1 MPRIVIAAL
10 AAAAA
15 TLAIPADAQNPI
27 DRIRPDAPER
37 AAYGSYPVGVVTRDF
52 TDTGRADV
60 IAAQDATGAKPVS
73 DRTLTTE
80 IWYPAAEGT
89 APGTTYETVL
99 RDGETPVTLSGRA
112 ARDATPA
119 EGSFP
124 LVLISHGYPGN
135 RFLMSHLGENLA
147 SKGYVVV
154 STDHPDSTYDDMGL
168 FASTLVNRPLD
179 QAFLLDALADMEGDI
194 GAMIDAEDIG
204 LVGYSMGGYGAL
216 IFGGAGLS
224 EIATTREEPAAYVAP
239 RDLLDQHA
247 AGSES
252 HAALVDPRLKAV
264 IAIGPWGRNRDFWDA
279 SGLAGFEKPLLLVAG
294 DQDDVSGYADMRRIF
309 EETSGT
315 DRFLLS
321 FEGANH
327 NAAAPIPAPENAWD
341 VSESLGWAPFEH
353 YADAVWDTTRMNN
366 VLQHFATAWFD
377 LHLKEQEQSARFF
390 DLVENAEDGVWSMN
404 DAGEPT
410 AEHTYW
416 AGFPE
421 RTAKSLRMEFRQA
434 E

>member
-1 MPRIVIAAL
+1 MKRLFFSLIAAAVVAPPL
-10 AAAAA
+10 AAE
-15 TLAIPADAQNPI
+15 NPI
-27 DRIRPDAPER
+27 DRVRPDAPER
-37 AAYGSYPVGVVTRDF
+37 AAYGSYPVGVVTRSF

-60 IAAQDATGAKPVS
+60 IAAQEAEGEIPRA

-89 APGTTYETVL
+89 VPGTTYETVL
-99 RDGETPVTLSGRA
+99 RDGETPVRLSGRA
-112 ARDATPA
+112 ARDAAPA
-119 EGSFP
+119 SGSFP

-135 RFLMSHLGENLA
+135 RFLMSHLGENLS

-154 STDHPDSTYDDMGL
+154 STDHPDSTYDDMAL

-179 QAFLLDALADMEGDI
+179 QAFLFDALAEMEGEI
-194 GAMIDAEDIG
+194 GAIIDADNAG

-224 EIATTREEPAAYVAP
+224 QTAVTREEPGAFVAP

-252 HAALVDPRLKAV
+252 HAALIDPRVKAV

-279 SGLAGFEKPLLLVAG
+279 EGLAGFEKPLLLVAG
-294 DQDDVSGYADMRRIF
+294 DQDDVSGYDHIRNIF

-315 DRFLLS
+315 DRYLLS

-327 NAAAPIPAPENAWD
+327 NAAAPMPAPDNAWE
-341 VSESLGWAPFEH
+341 VSETLGWAPFEH

-377 LHLKEQEQSARFF
+377 QHLKSADDAGRFF
-390 DLVENAEDGVWSMN
+390 DLVENSEEGVWSMGDDGAP
-404 DAGEPT
+404 DAD
-410 AEHTYW
+410 HSYW

-421 RTAKSLRMEFRQA
+421 RTAKGLRMEVLQA